1 MSLILFLCSSPKTQT
16 KVRLRGSQDERSL
29 ASLKQIQLSQLFLVT
44 TVAWRLDLL
53 KLFYQSNLPN
63 KPCCCFADALLLLQG
78 CSTKMISAY
87 IVFPHTCLCSVKTFH
102 LSLWS
107 FCNFTHCF
115 APPSALPCPSL
126 SLFFSPPLLFLSGP
140 FQVVTHIAT
149 VTLQSPTSPTWL
161 APFCWWISS
170 STSKGV
176 EEVEGAVCKP
186 IAGREGGN
194 RDGESRDVYFS
205 ALSNI
210 KASVALISSLKH
222 S

>member
-1 MSLILFLCSSPKTQT
+1 MKARFLKAILSVPTSQISHAVALPMLFCCYKVAVQRWSLLTLFFLTHASALSKNFTSHYDHSVILH
-16 KVRLRGSQDERSL
+16 
-29 ASLKQIQLSQLFLVT
+29 I
-44 TVAWRLDLL
+44 
-53 KLFYQSNLPN
+53 
-63 KPCCCFADALLLLQG
+63 LLLLPRLFH
-78 CSTKMISAY
+78 AH
-87 IVFPHTCLCSVKTFH
+87 PCLF
-102 LSLWS
+102 
-107 FCNFTHCF
+107 
-115 APPSALPCPSL
+115 
-126 SLFFSPPLLFLSGP
+126 FFSPPLLFLSGT

-186 IAGREGGN
+186 ITGREGGN
-194 RDGESRDVYFS
+194 RDGRSRDVYFS

-210 KASVALISSLKH
+210 KASVALISSLKY

>member
-1 MSLILFLCSSPKTQT
+1 MKARFLKAILSVPTSQISHAVALPMLFCCYKVAVQRWSL
-16 KVRLRGSQDERSL
+16 
-29 ASLKQIQLSQLFLVT
+29 
-44 TVAWRLDLL
+44 
-53 KLFYQSNLPN
+53 
-63 KPCCCFADALLLLQG
+63 
-78 CSTKMISAY
+78 AY
-87 IVFPHTCLCSVKTFH
+87 IVFPHTCLCSVKKFH
-102 LSLWS
+102 LSLRS
-107 FCNFTHCF
+107 FCNFTHSF

-126 SLFFSPPLLFLSGP
+126 SFFFSPPLLFLSGT

-186 IAGREGGN
+186 ITGREGGN
-194 RDGESRDVYFS
+194 RDGRSRDVYFS

-210 KASVALISSLKH
+210 KASVALISSLKY